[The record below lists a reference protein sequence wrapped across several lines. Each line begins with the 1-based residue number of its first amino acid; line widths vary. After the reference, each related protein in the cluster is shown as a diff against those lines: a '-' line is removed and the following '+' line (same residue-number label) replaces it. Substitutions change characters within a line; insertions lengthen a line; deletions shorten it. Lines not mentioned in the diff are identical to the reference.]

1 MDSFYFFFIRVYLI
15 YHVVFQVSRKVIQ
28 LHIYMY
34 LCLPLGSVVKESP
47 CNEGDLGS
55 IPGLGRYAH
64 RHMTSLFSIFAWR
77 ISWTEE
83 PSRLQ
88 SIGSQRVGHI
98 WINWACTV
106 TDTYI
111 CSFINSFSISVVTEF
126 QAEFPVVCSRSLLVI
141 YFIYSGIYIYVNS
154 QLPFPPPAPNFHL
167 VTISLPSM

>member
-1 MDSFYFFFIRVYLI
+1 MDSFYLFFFIRVYLI
-15 YHVVFQVSRKVIQ
+15 YHVVFKVSSKVIQ
-28 LHIYMY
+28 LYIYMY
-34 LCLPLGSVVKESP
+34 LGFSLGSVVKESP

-77 ISWTEE
+77 ISCTEE

-141 YFIYSGIYIYVNS
+141 YFIYSGIYIYVNP
-154 QLPFPPPAPNFHL
+154 QLPFPPQPQI
-167 VTISLPSM
+167 VIW